1 MRGDYDRAAY
11 LFNRRLAMHKALGDR
26 HGIALILSYFTD
38 AALMRGEY
46 GEALDLLKQC
56 MGLVRGMS
64 AKVNMIEA
72 LESFAKIAA
81 LTNEPER
88 AARLYGAA
96 SAARVAAEMPCAPA
110 RQSNNE
116 RHQAVSRQ
124 QIGDNA

>member
-1 MRGDYDRAAY
+1 M
-11 LFNRRLAMHKALGDR
+11 
-26 HGIALILSYFTD
+26 
-38 AALMRGEY
+38 
-46 GEALDLLKQC
+46 LKRC

-124 QIGDNA
+124 QIGDNAFCAAWSAGEAMSLDAAVEEALSPASYV